1 MHKKHDMLTESLET
15 KLFQGLLHR
24 NTINKATDIIYTT
37 YYTTRPKSV
46 IQQINLHS
54 QQNI

>member
-15 KLFQGLLHR
+15 KFFQGLLHR